1 MKIVLASVGKSHE
14 ALVKAGVEEFTQR
27 IQKYYGV
34 EWKIIAPPKNAAS
47 LNEAALKKA
56 EAELILQQLQ
66 PDDYLILLDERG
78 KNISSPEL
86 ANLLQ
91 QRANESTK
99 RVVFL
104 IGGAFGVDNTI
115 QQRAQFTW
123 SLSKLVFPHMLVRLV
138 LAEQVY
144 RACTINRNEKYHHV

>member
-1 MKIVLASVGKSHE
+1 MKIVLASVGKPHE
-14 ALVKAGVEEFTQR
+14 ALVKAGVDEFTQR

-56 EAELILQQLQ
+56 EAELVLQQLQ
-66 PDDYLILLDERG
+66 ADDFLILLDERG

-99 RVVFL
+99 RIVFL
-104 IGGAFGVDNTI
+104 IGGAFGVDSTI

-123 SLSKLVFPHMLVRLV
+123 SLSNLVFPHMLVRFM

>member
-1 MKIVLASVGKSHE
+1 MKIVLASVGKPHE

-34 EWKIIAPPKNAAS
+34 EWRIIAPPKNAAS

-56 EAELILQQLQ
+56 EAELILQQMQ

-99 RVVFL
+99 RILFL
-104 IGGAFGVDNTI
+104 IGGAFGVDTSI

-123 SLSKLVFPHMLVRLV
+123 SLSKLVFPHMLVRLI

>member
-1 MKIVLASVGKSHE
+1 MKIVLASVGKPHE
-14 ALVKAGVEEFTQR
+14 ALAKAGVEEFTQR

-34 EWKIIAPPKNAAS
+34 EWRIIAPPKNAAS

-56 EAELILQQLQ
+56 ETELVLQQLQ

-99 RVVFL
+99 RIVFL
-104 IGGAFGVDNTI
+104 IGGAFGVDSTI

-123 SLSKLVFPHMLVRLV
+123 SLSKLVFPHMLVRLI

-144 RACTINRNEKYHHV
+144 RACSINRNEKYHHV